1 VTRTLPI
8 SLAVVSLLFTLPHD
22 AWAQTPPP
30 ATPSTT
36 PPVSSA
42 PVLVAPLDTTAPA
55 NPPPAQVASP
65 PAEIAPPPPPPMTVY
80 PAYAPPPPPPAP
92 PASTSGGVRV
102 ELMSLRL
109 MRDKGIISQ
118 AEYDSAAHDLADSS
132 GPHMGDGTVVL
143 GKWATTLYGF
153 AEADSIYDTTRSFND
168 LAGSAVL
175 QAAGTTGGD
184 NSRVTFGVR
193 NSRLGFRLKAPEVG
207 GVRGSAVIETDF
219 QGTQLPIVTGP
230 YPSPYAGS
238 LGQGTSP
245 YGSEGTFFT
254 SPTLRVRHLYLKVET
269 PVVDI
274 LFGQYWTLFGW
285 GASYQPNTVEI
296 QGVPG
301 EVYSRTPQF
310 RISKTIK
317 AHPITVELAVAA
329 MRPVQRDSGTPDG
342 QAGLRF
348 SVDSWTGQQTTGS
361 TGTQISP
368 MSIAV
373 SGLLRHVAVNDF
385 NVVGTNTQD
394 LTMSAIAV
402 DGFIPVVPATKDH
415 KDNAFSLQGELAS
428 GYGLA
433 DMYTGLSGGV
443 GFPSPITPP
452 GGATKY
458 YVPDIDAGIVTY
470 DGTGGLHAIQWTTFL
485 LGAQYVLPA
494 VDGKLL
500 LSGNY
505 SHMQS
510 ANSHY
515 YTFGAA
521 NTGKVLAYEDWF
533 DINFFYDPVPGVRF
547 GAEYANFNDT
557 MVNGIHAINHRG
569 QFSGFFIF

>member
-1 VTRTLPI
+1 
-8 SLAVVSLLFTLPHD
+8 
-22 AWAQTPPP
+22 
-30 ATPSTT
+30 
-36 PPVSSA
+36 
-42 PVLVAPLDTTAPA
+42 
-55 NPPPAQVASP
+55 
-65 PAEIAPPPPPPMTVY
+65 
-80 PAYAPPPPPPAP
+80 
-92 PASTSGGVRV
+92 
-102 ELMSLRL
+102 
-109 MRDKGIISQ
+109 MRDKGVISQ
-118 AEYDSAAHDLADSS
+118 AEYDSAARDLADSS
-132 GPHMGDGTVVL
+132 GPHMGDATVVL

-168 LAGSAVL
+168 LAGSAII

-207 GVRGSAVIETDF
+207 GVRGSALIETDF
-219 QGTQLPIVTGP
+219 LGTQLPIVTGP

-245 YGSEGTFFT
+245 YGTEGTFFT
-254 SPTLRVRHLYLKVET
+254 SPTLRVRHLYLKLET

-285 GASYQPNTVEI
+285 GSSYQPNTVAI

-310 RISKTIK
+310 RISKAIK
-317 AHPITVELAVAA
+317 ANPITLELAVAA

-342 QAGLRF
+342 QAGIRF

-415 KDNAFSLQGELAS
+415 KDNALSLQGELAS

-433 DMYTGLSGGV
+433 DMYPGLTGGV
-443 GFPSPITPP
+443 GFPSPVTPA

-458 YVPDIDAGIVTY
+458 YTPDIDPGIVTF
-470 DGTGGLHAIQWTTFL
+470 DGNGGLHAIQWTTFL
-485 LGAQYVLPA
+485 LGGQYVLPG

-515 YTFGAA
+515 YTFGAG
-521 NTGKVLAYEDWF
+521 NVGKVLAYEDWF
-533 DINFFYDPVPGVRF
+533 DVNFFYDPVPGVRF
-547 GAEYANFNDT
+547 GAEYSNFNDT